1 MKRIDTPTQNA
12 PDVGARALLRLA
24 GPIFVAQLAVM
35 GLAVID
41 TMMAGRLSAADL
53 AAVAV
58 GSSIYVSVYVA
69 FMGILQAL
77 TPIAGHHYGAGR
89 FTEIGADLVQALW
102 LALFWRWLASRS
114 LRSPI
119 RCCAWREL
127 RLTSR
132 ASPRSTSMRL
142 HGACQHRSARAPSSH

>member
-1 MKRIDTPTQNA
+1 MKRSACIDADAAERTGWCAGSQQMARIESQPQAATPE
-12 PDVGARALLRLA
+12 VGTKALLRLA
-24 GPIFVAQLAVM
+24 GPILVAQLAVM

-41 TMMAGRLSAADL
+41 TMMAGRLSATDL

-89 FTEIGADLVQALW
+89 YAEIGADLVQALW
-102 LALFWRWLASRS
+102 LSLF
-114 LRSPI
+114 
-119 RCCAWREL
+119 
-127 RLTSR
+127 LTLIGV
-132 ASPRSTSMRL
+132 A
-142 HGACQHRSARAPSSH
+142 